1 MRQHHQQAKTC
12 IDLLS
17 EGPLRSARPRAVLVG
32 MMAGPAVV
40 QAAATSLVK
49 IEGAHG
55 SHVADVSGSGRLSV
69 NAGLATT
76 KAGQVETAEA
86 SPSAYV
92 IALGGPSCAAGGI
105 YKIPSGRALII
116 TGVDFYLDDDSSTPA
131 QLQQDLEVGPAA
143 TPCKHIV
150 AAGED
155 TTQIVAQ
162 QQVFQPGIAVPA
174 GDAVGLV
181 TADPSGGAEIYGYLV
196 PASAVPA
203 TADGS
208 LPGTRATRRISA
220 GPLSG

>member
-1 MRQHHQQAKTC
+1 MNVSSHWRTAA
-12 IDLLS
+12 LMAGAL
-17 EGPLRSARPRAVLVG
+17 LVG
-32 MMAGPAVV
+32 TMVGPAVV
-40 QAAATSLVK
+40 QAAATGLVK
-49 IEGAHG
+49 IEGARG
-55 SHVADVSGSGRLSV
+55 SHEANVSRSGRLSV
-69 NAGLATT
+69 DAGLTMT

-105 YKIPSGRALII
+105 YKIPSGKALII
-116 TGVDFYLDDDSSTPA
+116 TGVDFYLDTDSSTPG

-143 TPCKHIV
+143 TPCKHVV

-155 TTQIVAQ
+155 TTEIVAQ

-181 TADPSGGAEIYGYLV
+181 TDDPSGGAEIYGYLV

-203 TADGS
+203 GADHN
-208 LPGTRATRRISA
+208 LPAARNGGLA
-220 GPLSG
+220 P

>member
-1 MRQHHQQAKTC
+1 MV
-12 IDLLS
+12 
-17 EGPLRSARPRAVLVG
+17 GAVLVG
-32 MMAGPAVV
+32 TMVGPAVV
-40 QAAATSLVK
+40 QAATAGLVK
-49 IEGAHG
+49 IAGARG
-55 SHVADVSGSGRLSV
+55 SHVADVSSSGRLSV
-69 NAGLATT
+69 DAGLGMT

-92 IALGGPSCAAGGI
+92 IALAAPSCGAGGI
-105 YKIPSGRALII
+105 YKIPSGKALII
-116 TGVDFYLDDDSSTPA
+116 TGVDFYLDANSSTPG

-150 AAGED
+150 AVGED

-181 TADPSGGAEIYGYLV
+181 TADPSGSAEIYGYLV

-203 TADGS
+203 GADGN
-208 LPGTRATRRISA
+208 LPGVGSA
-220 GPLSG
+220 GLKP

>member
-1 MRQHHQQAKTC
+1 M
-12 IDLLS
+12 
-17 EGPLRSARPRAVLVG
+17 
-32 MMAGPAVV
+32 
-40 QAAATSLVK
+40 K
-49 IEGAHG
+49 IEGARG
-55 SHVADVSGSGRLSV
+55 AHVADVSSSGRVSV
-69 NAGLATT
+69 DAGLAMT

-105 YKIPSGRALII
+105 YKIPAGKALII
-116 TGVDFYLDDDSSTPA
+116 TGVDFYLDANSSMPE

-196 PASAVPA
+196 PAAAVPA
-203 TADGS
+203 TADRN
-208 LPGTRATRRISA
+208 LPGSRNA
-220 GPLSG
+220 GY